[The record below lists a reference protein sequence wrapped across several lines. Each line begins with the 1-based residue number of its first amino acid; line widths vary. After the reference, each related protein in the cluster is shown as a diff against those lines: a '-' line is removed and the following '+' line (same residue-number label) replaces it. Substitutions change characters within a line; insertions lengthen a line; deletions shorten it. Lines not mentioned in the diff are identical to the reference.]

1 MLSSPPGQVASY
13 RSSIPRGP
21 MRDRL
26 RSDECSKYL
35 RALADGDRL
44 KIVQCL
50 QDGPMS
56 VGEVTRRLAA
66 RLANVSHHLRLLRQA
81 GVVERRKQGRFV
93 IYALSPKIHRP
104 TPPGAGAPDALE
116 FGCCRIELGQR
127 KDEAAGGGPDKAPRA
142 SSPSARRRV
151 AFPHR

>member
-1 MLSSPPGQVASY
+1 
-13 RSSIPRGP
+13 

-26 RSDECSKYL
+26 KSDECSKYL

-81 GVVERRKQGRFV
+81 GVVERRKEGRFV
-93 IYALSPKIHRP
+93 IFALSPKIHRRP
-104 TPPGAGAPDALE
+104 T
-116 FGCCRIELGQR
+116 RQ
-127 KDEAAGGGPDKAPRA
+127 
-142 SSPSARRRV
+142 SSL
-151 AFPHR
+151 PHRV

>member
-1 MLSSPPGQVASY
+1 
-13 RSSIPRGP
+13 

-26 RSDECSKYL
+26 KSDECSKYL

-56 VGEVTRRLAA
+56 VGAVTRRLAS
-66 RLANVSHHLRLLRQA
+66 RLANVSHHLRLLQQA
-81 GVVERRKQGRFV
+81 GVVERRKEGRFV
-93 IYALSPKIHRP
+93 IYALSRKIHRP
-104 TPPGAGAPDALE
+104 TPAGRGGPDALE

-127 KDEAAGGGPDKAPRA
+127 KDQAAGGGADNAPRA
-142 SSPSARRRV
+142 SSPSARRR
-151 AFPHR
+151 AALPHR

>member
-1 MLSSPPGQVASY
+1 
-13 RSSIPRGP
+13 

-26 RSDECSKYL
+26 KSDECSKYL

-56 VGEVTRRLAA
+56 VGEVTRRLSA

-104 TPPGAGAPDALE
+104 TPAGAGKPDALE

-127 KDEAAGGGPDKAPRA
+127 KVPLGLGRANAAARESGA
-142 SSPSARRRV
+142 SAKRRV
-151 AFPHR
+151 ALPQR

>member
-1 MLSSPPGQVASY
+1 MAMIRRAPPEERRGGSCYDSY
-13 RSSIPRGP
+13 RAGNLVSKFHPRGP

-26 RSDECSKYL
+26 KSDECSKYL

-66 RLANVSHHLRLLRQA
+66 RMANVSHHLRLLRQA

-104 TPPGAGAPDALE
+104 TPPGA
-116 FGCCRIELGQR
+116 
-127 KDEAAGGGPDKAPRA
+127 
-142 SSPSARRRV
+142 
-151 AFPHR
+151 